1 MVVKAIP
8 LGARSSTMCQICR
21 TSDHIAITCLHI
33 GGLKPK
39 CVKCSLP
46 HKMENCGVK
55 CG

>member
-1 MVVKAIP
+1 MVARAIP
-8 LGARSSTMCQICR
+8 LGARSYTMCQICR
-21 TSDHIAITCLHI
+21 THDHIAITCLHI

-46 HKMENCGVK
+46 HKTENCGVK